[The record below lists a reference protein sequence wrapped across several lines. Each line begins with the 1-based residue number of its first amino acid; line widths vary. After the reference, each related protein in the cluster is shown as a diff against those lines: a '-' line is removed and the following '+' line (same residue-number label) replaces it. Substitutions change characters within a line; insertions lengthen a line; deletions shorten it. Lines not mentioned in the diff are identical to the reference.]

1 MKTLK
6 IKLEE
11 YIDNYGDCRYQ
22 EITSE
27 DENINYS
34 VSNLDECPE
43 DAIISRDL
51 FSADE
56 YIDALKLGMEL
67 ARKGYDNISIERIEK
82 WLILINLN
90 KWILKN

>member
-6 IKLEE
+6 VRLEE
-11 YIDNYGDCRYQ
+11 YINEYEGCRYQ
-22 EITSE
+22 SVTSE

-43 DAIISRDL
+43 DAIIGRDL

-56 YIDALKLGMEL
+56 YIGALKFGMEL
-67 ARKGYDNISIERIEK
+67 AKKGYDNILIERIT
-82 WLILINLN
+82 ND
-90 KWILKN
+90 

>member
-1 MKTLK
+1 MKILK
-6 IKLEE
+6 VKLEE
-11 YIDNYGDCRYQ
+11 YIDNYEGCRYQ
-22 EITSE
+22 EVTSE

-56 YIDALKLGMEL
+56 YIDTLKLGMEL
-67 ARKGYDNISIERIEK
+67 AQKGYNNISIERI
-82 WLILINLN
+82 
-90 KWILKN
+90 KNDEF

>member
-6 IKLEE
+6 LKLMEN
-11 YIDNYGDCRYQ
+11 IDNYDECYFQ
-22 EITSE
+22 ELWSE
-27 DENINYS
+27 DEKVHYS
-34 VSNLDECPE
+34 VSNLCECPE

-82 WLILINLN
+82 
-90 KWILKN
+90 